1 MSNAWGIFLSI
12 FLLGYGL
19 VAVPKNILK
28 HSDYK
33 TRIKYLEYYA
43 ADTKEIL
50 EESNIDLINC
60 AHVNKIIKIN

>member
-1 MSNAWGIFLSI
+1 
-12 FLLGYGL
+12 

-33 TRIKYLEYYA
+33 TRIQYLEYCA

-50 EESNIDLINC
+50 EERNIDLINC
-60 AHVNKIIKIN
+60 AHVFLKFK